1 MLVAPSIL
9 SADFSDLKNE
19 IQTINQAEWVHIDV
33 MDGHFVPNLTIG
45 PLVVKAIR
53 AHSNQVFDTHL
64 MISNPE
70 DYIEAFIKAGSD
82 QVTFHVEAVKD
93 VPKVIESIKTL
104 GAKAGISLK
113 PATDVALIEPYLKD
127 LDLVLVMSVEP
138 GFGGQKFMPESLDKM
153 RDLARYKEVHN
164 LSFDI
169 VVDGGINE
177 TTARL
182 CEEAGATVL
191 VAGSYVFGSH
201 DRNAQIEK
209 VRG

>member
-53 AHSNQVFDTHL
+53 AHSSQIFDTHL

-93 VPKVIESIKTL
+93 VLKVIDSIKTL

-113 PATDVALIEPYLKD
+113 PSTDIALIEPYLKD

-153 RDLARYKEVHN
+153 RALAKYKDKHN

-191 VAGSYVFGSH
+191 VAGSYVFGSS